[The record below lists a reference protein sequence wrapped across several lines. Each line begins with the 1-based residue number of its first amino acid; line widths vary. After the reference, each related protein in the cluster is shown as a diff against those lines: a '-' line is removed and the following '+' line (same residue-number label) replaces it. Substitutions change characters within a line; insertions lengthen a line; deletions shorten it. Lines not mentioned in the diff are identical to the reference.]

1 MTIPSERTRAL
12 IHTYELLER
21 LQDRRATPRVPGWLR
36 EHARALLRHSPDRSS
51 IQLAHLALP
60 HLFGPVPRQGQPTG
74 VEDPGGPVDGGKKA

>member
-21 LQDRRATPRVPGWLR
+21 LQDRGETPRVPGWLR
-36 EHARALLRHSPDRSS
+36 EHARALLRHYPDRSS

-60 HLFGPVPRQGQPTG
+60 HLFGPVPRQG
-74 VEDPGGPVDGGKKA
+74 EPGGPGCEGPGGEGKKA